1 MADTLDVLSL
11 AEGYACLR
19 QGSSTANA
27 TTIEFLVTAV
37 SRRLDRGVGPIVT
50 RTLTSETYDGV
61 GTFIQ
66 LQSWPVSSVTTVVE
80 DGTTLT
86 TDDWYIDKEK
96 GLLYRQSNGLDWT
109 WSHSTS
115 NRRDTVAVTYVA
127 GRYANTAAVDHLYK
141 EGARLMLRHLW
152 RSEEWNVN
160 GMGVQ
165 DFDVPQVAFPSFA
178 VPKAVIDWFGP
189 LWRESSRDTAKARGG
204 FV

>member
-1 MADTLDVLSL
+1 MADTLDVLTL

-27 TTIEFLVTAV
+27 TTIAALITAV
-37 SRRLDRGVGPIVT
+37 SRRLDRGVGPIVR
-50 RTLTSETYDGV
+50 RTLTAETYDGE

-66 LQSWPVSSVTTVVE
+66 LAHWPVTSVTSVVE

-86 TDDWYIDKEK
+86 SDDYYIDTEK
-96 GLLYRQSNGLDWT
+96 GLLYRIQGEFDWR
-109 WSHSTS
+109 WEIG
-115 NRRDTVAVTYVA
+115 RDNVEVTYIA
-127 GRYANTAAVDHLYK
+127 GRYASTATVDEDYK
-141 EGARLMLRHLW
+141 QGARLMLKHLW
-152 RSEEWNVN
+152 RAEEWNVN
-160 GMGVQ
+160 GLGVQ
-165 DFDVPQVAFPSFA
+165 DFDVPQVAFPSFS

>member
-1 MADTLDVLSL
+1 MADTLDVLTL

-27 TTIEFLVTAV
+27 TTITYLITAV
-37 SRRLDRGVGPIVT
+37 SRRLDRGVGPIVR
-50 RTLTSETYDGV
+50 RTLTAETYDGE

-66 LQSWPVSSVTTVVE
+66 LASWPVSSVTTVTE

-86 TDDWYIDKEK
+86 SDDYYIDSEK
-96 GLLYRQSNGLDWT
+96 GLLYRIQGDYDYRWELG
-109 WSHSTS
+109 
-115 NRRDTVAVTYVA
+115 RDNVEVTYIA
-127 GRYANTAAVDHLYK
+127 GRYASTATVDEDYK
-141 EGARLMLRHLW
+141 QGARLMLRHLW

-160 GMGVQ
+160 GLGVQ
-165 DFDVPQVAFPSFA
+165 DFDVPQVAFPSFS